1 MMPDPE
7 QTNTDASGRLHQIG
21 AVAERTGL
29 SLRTIRHYDE
39 VGLVIPSGR
48 SAGGFRLY
56 TDADVARLEEIK
68 VMKPLGFTL
77 EETVEILGLRD
88 QVHRGTIDT
97 GGLDRLAD
105 FADRA
110 EQRVRALRRQ
120 LQRASTFA
128 AGVRTDVD
136 RTGVAMEPT

>member
-1 MMPDPE
+1 MRSPE
-7 QTNTDASGRLHQIG
+7 ATTTDTGGALHQIG

-77 EETVEILGLRD
+77 EETVEILGLRAL
-88 QVHRGTIDT
+88 VHSGTVDT

-110 EQRVRALRRQ
+110 EQRVRALRQ
-120 LQRASTFA
+120 QADRASSFA
-128 AGVRTDVD
+128 AGVRTDVEQAG
-136 RTGVAMEPT
+136 TAMETI

>member
-1 MMPDPE
+1 MRTE
-7 QTNTDASGRLHQIG
+7 EATADAGGALHQIG

-39 VGLVIPSGR
+39 VGLVVPSGR

-77 EETVEILGLRD
+77 EETVEILGLRAL
-88 QVHRGTIDT
+88 VHGATVDT
-97 GGLDRLAD
+97 DGLDRLAD
-105 FADRA
+105 FAARA
-110 EQRVRALRRQ
+110 EERVGALRQQ
-120 LQRASTFA
+120 LDGASSFA
-128 AGVRTDVD
+128 EGVRSEVE
-136 RTGVAMEPT
+136 RAGAAMEPT

>member
-1 MMPDPE
+1 MRTE
-7 QTNTDASGRLHQIG
+7 EATADAGGALHQIG

-68 VMKPLGFTL
+68 VMNA
-77 EETVEILGLRD
+77 LGLRAL
-88 QVHRGTIDT
+88 VHGATVDT
-97 GGLDRLAD
+97 DGLDRLAD
-105 FADRA
+105 FAARA
-110 EQRVRALRRQ
+110 EERVGALRQQ
-120 LQRASTFA
+120 LDGASSFA
-128 AGVRTDVD
+128 EGVRSEVE
-136 RTGVAMEPT
+136 RAGAAMEPT